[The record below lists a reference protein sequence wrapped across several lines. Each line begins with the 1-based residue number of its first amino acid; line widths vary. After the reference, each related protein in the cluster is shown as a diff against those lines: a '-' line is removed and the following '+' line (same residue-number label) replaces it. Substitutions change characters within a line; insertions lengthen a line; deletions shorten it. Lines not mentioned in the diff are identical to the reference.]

1 MAGSM
6 KKVLS
11 AALIAVALSA
21 CASATATK
29 KTAPQPAAAGDEV
42 KGTVV
47 KAGDE
52 LEAYFTCRLENGEV
66 AASTYVEGPGDPPVA
81 KAAIFV
87 PRAAKTPVTLVAGKE
102 PVTFDKWPFRGFEGE
117 IMYQLSQAIV
127 GLSTGE
133 RHSLAIRAEGVSE
146 PKEGDHLINISR
158 VRQRAREMRL
168 TPEEYKERTGR
179 EAEVGQEV
187 TYEPA
192 LPGRVESVSQKEVL
206 VRFTGEPDKEV
217 KTPFGKGTIRETAE
231 GYEIAIDARPGTLV
245 RSGKLVGHIARV
257 TDRDITVDYSHP
269 FGGEPLLCDVL
280 VEPLKTGGLEAAPAK
295 ATMKIER

>member
-1 MAGSM
+1 MAGLM
-6 KKVLS
+6 KKVLA

-21 CASATATK
+21 CASTTATK
-29 KTAPQPAAAGDEV
+29 KTALEPAAAAV

-52 LEAYFTCRLENGEV
+52 VEAYFTCRLENGEV

-127 GLSTGE
+127 GLSAGE

-206 VRFTGEPDKEV
+206 VRFTGEPGKEV

-245 RSGKLVGHIARV
+245 RSGKMVGRITRV
-257 TDRDITVDYSHP
+257 TDRDITIDYSHP
-269 FGGEPLLCDVL
+269 FGTEPLLCDVL
-280 VEPLKTGGLEAAPAK
+280 VEPLNTAGVEGTRAK
-295 ATMKIER
+295 ETITIER